1 MGKDLERDIFKI
13 AAIGLF
19 GVVAI
24 KAFQNSGG
32 IAQIVQAIFGGYN
45 TTLGTLAK
53 T

>member
-1 MGKDLERDIFKI
+1 MHELERDIFKI

-19 GVVAI
+19 SVVAI

-32 IAQIVQAIFGGYN
+32 IATIVKAVFGGYN
-45 TTLGTLAK
+45 DTLGTLAK